1 MEVRSL
7 NLYEK
12 DGISNFS
19 VLSISWK
26 LLFKSSMN
34 KHVKAVA
41 FLAIIVIA
49 MGAFLWINLNNSGP
63 TRNSKTTYYSYIVV
77 NAFPHDTN
85 AFTQGL
91 IYLDGF
97 LYESTGLYGESSLR
111 RVDLTT
117 GNIIQKLTLA
127 DEFFG
132 EGITSVDDVII
143 QLTWKSQIGFVY
155 NKSSFVLLDKF
166 TYPTEGWGLTFDG
179 NYLIMSDGSDALFFL
194 EPKTF
199 QQIKKIQVR
208 ENNNSIMNLNELEYI
223 DGEIYANIWLQQ
235 KIAIINPETGQVR
248 AYIDLATLQGATSSS
263 SEAVLNGIA
272 YDSEQQRLFVTGK
285 CWSQIFEIELV
296 PEN

>member
-1 MEVRSL
+1 M
-7 NLYEK
+7 
-12 DGISNFS
+12 
-19 VLSISWK
+19 
-26 LLFKSSMN
+26 
-34 KHVKAVA
+34 
-41 FLAIIVIA
+41 
-49 MGAFLWINLNNSGP
+49 
-63 TRNSKTTYYSYIVV
+63 RNAKTTYYSYEVV

-85 AFTQGL
+85 AFTEGL

-132 EGITSVDDVII
+132 EGIVAVDDVIV

-155 NKSSFVLLDKF
+155 DKTSFVLLDNF

-179 NYLIMSDGSDALFFL
+179 NYLIMSDGSDTLFFL

-199 QQIKKIQVR
+199 QQIKKIQVH
-208 ENNNSIMNLNELEYI
+208 ENDISIKSLNELEYI
-223 DGEIYANIWLQQ
+223 DGEIYANIWMQQ

-248 AYIDLATLQGATSSS
+248 AYIDLATLQGSISSS

-285 CWSQIFEIELV
+285 FWSQLFEIKLV